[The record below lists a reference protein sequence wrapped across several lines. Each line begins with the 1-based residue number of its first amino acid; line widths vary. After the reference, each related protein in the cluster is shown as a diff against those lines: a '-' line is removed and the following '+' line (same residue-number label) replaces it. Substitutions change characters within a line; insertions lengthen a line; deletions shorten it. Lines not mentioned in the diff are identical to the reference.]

1 MKVCSIG
8 SFCQS
13 SRLLQ
18 RLELKEESYPFDWI
32 LSNHKMVK
40 HCIEDDFRTF
50 LDKSQYTFIPTSAY
64 THKVCG
70 HNYYSTIVDF
80 TNENIPGA
88 VFMHH
93 DLAQD
98 EKDYEYFVRCVDR
111 FRELIKSDERK
122 LFIYFSRN
130 RQYSENESALIEFLE
145 FMKFLDEN
153 VTNYNMIFIHHSIG
167 TLTHS
172 VVSLNR
178 LKFINLSASRSDGLQ
193 FIEDEHN
200 VYLDKIIKDLIDE
213 IRKT

>member
-1 MKVCSIG
+1 MKICSIG

-32 LSNHKMVK
+32 LSNHKMIK
-40 HCIEDDFRTF
+40 HCIEDDFKTF
-50 LDKSQYTFIPTSAY
+50 LDKTQYTFIPAGAY
-64 THKVCG
+64 TRKVCG
-70 HNYYSTIVDF
+70 HKYYSTIVDF
-80 TNENIPGA
+80 KNENVPGA

-98 EKDYEYFVRCVDR
+98 EEDYNYFVRCVGR
-111 FRELIKSDERK
+111 FRELIKSDEQK
-122 LFIYFSRN
+122 VFIYFCRN
-130 RQYSENESALIEFLE
+130 RSYSENKSALVEFLE
-145 FMKFLDEN
+145 FMKFLDGH
-153 VTNYNMIFIHHSIG
+153 VTNYDVIFIHHSIG

-172 VVSLNR
+172 VVNLNK
-178 LKFINLSASRSDGLQ
+178 LKFVNLSASRSDGLQ
-193 FIEDEHN
+193 FAKDEHN

>member
-64 THKVCG
+64 TYKVCG

-145 FMKFLDEN
+145 FMKFLDEH

-178 LKFINLSASRSDGLQ
+178 LKFINLSASRSDGLK
-193 FIEDEHN
+193 FAEDAHN

>member
-13 SRLLQ
+13 SKLLQ
-18 RLELKEESYPFDWI
+18 RLSLKEESYPFDWL

-40 HCIEDDFRTF
+40 HCIEDDFKLF

-70 HNYYSTIVDF
+70 HKYYSTIVDF
-80 TNENIPGA
+80 SNENVPGG

-93 DLAQD
+93 DLLADQS
-98 EKDYEYFVRCVDR
+98 DYEYFQRCVER
-111 FRELIKSDERK
+111 FKNLMKSDEHK

-130 RQYSENESALIEFLE
+130 RSYSENESALIEFLE
-145 FMKFLDEN
+145 FMEFLDKHVN
-153 VTNYNMIFIHHSIG
+153 NYNVIFIHHSIG

-172 VVSLNR
+172 VVHLNK
-178 LKFINLSASRSDGLQ
+178 LKFVNLSASRSDGLK
-193 FIEDEHN
+193 FAEEEDN
-200 VYLDKIIKDLIDE
+200 VYLDNVIKNLIDE

>member
-1 MKVCSIG
+1 MKICSIG

-13 SRLLQ
+13 SKLLQ
-18 RLELKEESYPFDWI
+18 QLELKEESYPFDWL

-70 HNYYSTIVDF
+70 HKYYSTIVDF
-80 TNENIPGA
+80 TNENVPGA

-111 FRELIKSDERK
+111 FRELIKSDEHK
-122 LFIYFSRN
+122 VFIYFSRN
-130 RQYSENESALIEFLE
+130 RPHSENESALIEFLE
-145 FMKFLDEN
+145 FMEFLDEH
-153 VTNYNMIFIHHSIG
+153 VTNYNVIFIQHSIG

-172 VVSLNR
+172 IVSLNR
-178 LKFINLSASRSDGLQ
+178 LKFINLSASRSNGLQ
-193 FIEDEHN
+193 FIEDAHN
-200 VYLDKIIKDLIDE
+200 VYLEELIKDLINE
-213 IRKT
+213 IRKA